1 MPLNAMDA
9 GGLKGSCLAGFRH
22 KGMRLEQMGK
32 IYYMMG
38 KSSSGKDTLYREV
51 MKRFPG
57 LGKVVSYTTRPL
69 REGERSGVQYHFVDE
84 AELNRLEAEEKVVEL
99 RAYHTVHGV
108 WKYFTVD
115 DGQIDLY
122 HKSYLMIGTLESYEK
137 MRTYYGA
144 EQMIPIYIEVDDGV
158 RLERALKREQSQTQ
172 PKYKEMC
179 RRFLA
184 DEEDFCEENL
194 RRLGIDKRY
203 ENTDMET
210 CLKKITEEIQNG

>member
-1 MPLNAMDA
+1 
-9 GGLKGSCLAGFRH
+9 
-22 KGMRLEQMGK
+22 MGK

-57 LGKVVSYTTRPL
+57 LGKVVSYTTRPM
-69 REGERSGVQYHFVDE
+69 REGESSGVQYHFVDE
-84 AELNRLEAEEKVVEL
+84 SELSRLEAEGKVIEL
-99 RAYHTVHGV
+99 RAYDTIHGI

-122 HKSYLMIGTLESYEK
+122 HNSYLMIGTLESYEK
-137 MRTYYGA
+137 MRMYYGA
-144 EQMIPIYIEVDDGV
+144 GRLVPIYIEIDDGI
-158 RLERALKREQSQTQ
+158 RLERALKRERSQTR

-184 DEEDFCEENL
+184 DEEYFCEENL

-203 ENTDMET
+203 ENTDMER
-210 CLKKITEEIQNG
+210 CLTKIAEEIQNG

>member
-1 MPLNAMDA
+1 
-9 GGLKGSCLAGFRH
+9 
-22 KGMRLEQMGK
+22 MGK

-57 LGKVVSYTTRPL
+57 LCKVVSYTTRPM
-69 REGERSGVQYHFVDE
+69 REGESSGVQYHFVDE
-84 AELNRLEAEEKVVEL
+84 SELNRLEAEGKVIEL
-99 RAYHTVHGV
+99 RAYDTIHGI

-122 HKSYLMIGTLESYEK
+122 HNSYLMIGTLESYEK
-137 MRTYYGA
+137 MQMYYGA
-144 EQMIPIYIEVDDGV
+144 GRVVPIYIEIDDGI
-158 RLERALKREQSQTQ
+158 RLERALKRERSQTR

-194 RRLGIDKRY
+194 MRLGIDKRF

-210 CLKKITEEIQNG
+210 CLAKIAEEIQNG

>member
-1 MPLNAMDA
+1 
-9 GGLKGSCLAGFRH
+9 
-22 KGMRLEQMGK
+22 MGK

-57 LGKVVSYTTRPL
+57 LGKVVSYTTRPM
-69 REGERSGVQYHFVDE
+69 REGESSGVQYHFVDE
-84 AELNRLEAEEKVVEL
+84 SELSRLEAEGKVIEL
-99 RAYHTVHGV
+99 RAYDTIHGI

-122 HKSYLMIGTLESYEK
+122 HNSYLMIGTLESYEK
-137 MRTYYGA
+137 MRMYYGA
-144 EQMIPIYIEVDDGV
+144 GRLVPIYIEIDDGI
-158 RLERALKREQSQTQ
+158 RLERALKRERSQTR

-184 DEEDFCEENL
+184 DAEDFCEEKL
-194 RRLGIDKRY
+194 MRLGIDKRF
-203 ENTDMET
+203 ENTDMER
-210 CLKKITEEIQNG
+210 CLTKIAEEIQNG

>member
-1 MPLNAMDA
+1 
-9 GGLKGSCLAGFRH
+9 
-22 KGMRLEQMGK
+22 MGK

-57 LGKVVSYTTRPL
+57 LGKVVSYTTRPM
-69 REGERSGVQYHFVDE
+69 REGESSGVQYHFVDE
-84 AELNRLEAEEKVVEL
+84 SELSRLEAEGKVIEL
-99 RAYHTVHGV
+99 RAYDTIHGI

-122 HKSYLMIGTLESYEK
+122 HNSYLMIGTLESYEK
-137 MRTYYGA
+137 MRMYYGA
-144 EQMIPIYIEVDDGV
+144 GRLVPIYIEIDDGI
-158 RLERALKREQSQTQ
+158 RLERALKRERSQTR

-184 DEEDFCEENL
+184 DEEYFCEENL